1 MNINNK
7 SHISFTSRNKTIRL
21 ADDIARIPNRWIP
34 RVSSSKYEGLKS
46 SQKNEKLIFA
56 MEADISDFRLLQ
68 KLKSIFIGNNF
79 IKNIKNIVEPIK
91 RFKIGNCGESAD
103 LAAIAARVNGIK
115 NISIASIRTPTGIPF
130 DHAVLL
136 VNDKKP
142 YIIDGWLGFA
152 DYVPNAILRYKKEFR
167 NHFDFEKLEKE
178 EMFVVP
184 YKSVK
189 IFNGFLNKEF
199 TKKEINEIKKLY
211 PEIVLK
217 WQNRYK
223 IKNN

>member
-56 MEADISDFRLLQ
+56 MEADIADMRFLQ
-68 KLKSIFIGNNF
+68 KLKASIIGQNF
-79 IKNIKNIVEPIK
+79 IKNIKNAVEPIK

-103 LAAIAARVNGIK
+103 LAAIVARVNGIK
-115 NISIASIRTPTGIPF
+115 NVSIASIRTPTGERF

-136 VNDKKP
+136 VKGKKP

-152 DYVPNAILRYKKEFR
+152 DYVPNAIKRYQKEFR
-167 NHFDFEKLEKE
+167 NHFDFETLQTEK
-178 EMFVVP
+178 MIVVP
-184 YKSVK
+184 YEGTNL
-189 IFNGFLNKEF
+189 FNGFLNREF
-199 TKKEINEIKKLY
+199 TKKEIEQIKKLY
-211 PEIVLK
+211 PEIII
-217 WQNRYK
+217 NSK
-223 IKNN
+223 IL